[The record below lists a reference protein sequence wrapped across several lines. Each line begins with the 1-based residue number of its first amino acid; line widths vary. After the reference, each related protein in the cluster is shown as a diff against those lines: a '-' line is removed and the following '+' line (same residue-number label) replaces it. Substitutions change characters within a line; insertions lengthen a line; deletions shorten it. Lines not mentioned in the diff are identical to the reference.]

1 MTSPEFQPREVW
13 VSEHYWPGVAA
24 ELVLA
29 MSQRLAVVPGW
40 AASIVLPAQQ
50 TAFGLYVGQSPG
62 DIGSALTRAG
72 LPGGAIDPGLQIT
85 RALTDG
91 FPTHDQEVGT

>member
-1 MTSPEFQPREVW
+1 MTSQRFEPREIW

-29 MSQRLAVVPGW
+29 QSQRLATVPGW

-50 TAFGLYVGQSPG
+50 TAFGLYLGQAP
-62 DIGSALTRAG
+62 DDVRTALARAG
-72 LPGGAIDPGLQIT
+72 VPGGAIDPGWQIT
-85 RALTDG
+85 G
-91 FPTHDQEVGT
+91 V

>member
-1 MTSPEFQPREVW
+1 MTSPPFRPREVW

-24 ELVLA
+24 EIVLA

-50 TAFGLYVGQSPG
+50 TAFGLFLG
-62 DIGSALTRAG
+62 DAPDQVRSALTRAG
-72 LPGGAIDPGLQIT
+72 LPGGAIDAGWQIT
-85 RALTDG
+85 RADAE
-91 FPTHDQEVGT
+91 FRPTTRRYAP